1 MKLRT
6 QLALAFFLLAV
17 VPLVALTL
25 LSHQSS
31 QQALQKAT
39 EVEAAQM
46 ASEMGVRLARISAD
60 LDRRL
65 AEAGGSEAMAR
76 YARGPSEGSREA
88 ALARL
93 RTELGEAAT
102 LVESIEVVP
111 EAPEPPAEP
120 AAPAP
125 EARHSKRPPPP
136 PPPMPGVPG
145 VPGVPAVAG
154 VQAAA
159 AVGPVAP
166 PAPASFVLD
175 LPEARISLNL
185 EALGALAA
193 AVEGRGQDPAAREQ
207 FQREI
212 EAHVRE
218 IARVAEAARKKAVR
232 QHQATEVQD
241 EMTREANAAAR
252 VGEAEAARA
261 LREQAADAAARER
274 ELAADR
280 ESRQRRLAEL
290 QERLHRREQ
299 EMQRVLGREFDTEIR
314 DKGGA
319 SHGRIRAQV
328 KAAQLVRVAL
338 APLHGS
344 DDELAFAVDREGG
357 LHTLKPEDEA
367 RVRELGL
374 DAVARGEKTAGTAKD
389 WVLAARPDPKSGL
402 TFAVARPLA
411 QPLSELRRATARNL
425 ALGLGLAVVAFLGIL
440 PLSRG
445 LTRDLNALSAGA
457 ERVAAGD
464 LATRVPV
471 RSKNEV
477 GRLAGQFNRM
487 TEDLARRQHELVEKE
502 RLRKELELCR
512 RIQEELLPHGALHF
526 PFAEVKGVSIP
537 AREVG
542 GDFFDYFA
550 LPGGQ
555 AVILV
560 GDVSGKGVGA
570 ALLMANVQATLR
582 ARLPLVK
589 DLAELATALDE
600 EIEKTTPAAVYLTLF
615 LAILEPER
623 RALRYVNAGHN
634 TQFLLHGAGGFEEL
648 SSTGRPL
655 GLLPGGGYE
664 EREVSLQ
671 AGDCLFLFTDGL
683 TEAEN
688 AEGEP
693 FGAERLPELLA
704 SERTHGPDDI
714 LRVIEEAVRAH
725 RGAVEAADDATMV
738 ALKVG

>member
-25 LSHQSS
+25 LSHRSS

-46 ASEMGVRLARISAD
+46 ASEMGVRLTRISAD
-60 LDRRL
+60 LERRL

-76 YARGPSEGSREA
+76 YAQGPSEGSREA

-93 RTELGEAAT
+93 RSELGEAAT

-111 EAPEPPAEP
+111 DLPEPA

-125 EARHSKRPPPP
+125 AAHHSRRPP
-136 PPPMPGVPG
+136 PPPMPGVP
-145 VPGVPAVAG
+145 AVAG
-154 VQAAA
+154 V
-159 AVGPVAP
+159 PFAP
-166 PAPASFVLD
+166 PAPPSFVLD

-193 AVEGRGQDPAAREQ
+193 AVEGRAQDPAAREQ

-212 EAHVRE
+212 ETHVRE
-218 IARVAEAARKKAVR
+218 IARVAEAARKQAV
-232 QHQATEVQD
+232 QQQEATERS
-241 EMTREANAAAR
+241 RETNAAAWG
-252 VGEAEAARA
+252 GEAEAARV
-261 LREQAADAAARER
+261 LRELAADDVARER
-274 ELAADR
+274 ELAHDR
-280 ESRQRRLAEL
+280 ESRQRRQAEL

-299 EMQRVLGREFDTEIR
+299 EMQRVLGREFGTEIR

-338 APLHGS
+338 APLHGR

-357 LHTLKPEDEA
+357 LHTLKPEDA
-367 RVRELGL
+367 DRVRALGL

-389 WVLAARPDPKSGL
+389 WVLAARPDPESGL

-445 LTRDLNALSAGA
+445 LTRDLHELSLGA

-471 RSKNEV
+471 RSNNEV
-477 GRLAGQFNRM
+477 GRLAEQFNRM

-550 LPGGQ
+550 LPGGP
-555 AVILV
+555 AAILV

-582 ARLPLVK
+582 ARLPLCQ

-634 TQFLLHGAGGFEEL
+634 TQFLLHAAGGFEEL

-664 EREVSLQ
+664 ERQVPLQ

-714 LRVIEEAVRAH
+714 LRVIEDAVRAH

>member
-46 ASEMGVRLARISAD
+46 ASEMGLRLTRISAD
-60 LDRRL
+60 LERRL

-76 YARGPSEGSREA
+76 YARGPSAGSREA

-93 RTELGEAAT
+93 RAELGEAAT

-111 EAPEPPAEP
+111 EAPEP
-120 AAPAP
+120 AAAP
-125 EARHSKRPPPP
+125 EAPTPASRPSRRPPP
-136 PPPMPGVPG
+136 PPPMPGA
-145 VPGVPAVAG
+145 PAVAA
-154 VQAAA
+154 VAP
-159 AVGPVAP
+159 VGPVAP
-166 PAPASFVLD
+166 PAPPSFVLD

-212 EAHVRE
+212 ESHVRE
-218 IARVAEAARKKAVR
+218 IARVAEVAREKVVQQQAAAEAQVEKS
-232 QHQATEVQD
+232 
-241 EMTREANAAAR
+241 REANAAAR
-252 VGEAEAARA
+252 AGEAEAARA
-261 LREQAADAAARER
+261 WRAQAADAAARER
-274 ELAADR
+274 ELAADQAAR
-280 ESRQRRLAEL
+280 ERQLAEL
-290 QERLHRREQ
+290 QERLHRREE
-299 EMQRVLGREFDTEIR
+299 EMQRVLGREFGTEIR

-374 DAVARGEKTAGTAKD
+374 DAVARGEKTQGTARD

-411 QPLSELRRATARNL
+411 RPLAELRRATARNL

-440 PLSRG
+440 PLSRS
-445 LTRDLNALSAGA
+445 LTRDLNELSLGA

-464 LATRVPV
+464 LAARVPV
-471 RSKNEV
+471 RSKSEV
-477 GRLAGQFNRM
+477 GRLAEQFNRM

-512 RIQEELLPHGALHF
+512 RIQEELLPHGALRF

-550 LPGGQ
+550 LPDGQ
-555 AVILV
+555 AAILV

-600 EIEKTTPAAVYLTLF
+600 EIEKTTPASVYLTLF

-634 TQFLLHGAGGFEEL
+634 TQFLLHAAGGFEEL

-664 EREVSLQ
+664 ERQVQLQ

-693 FGAERLPELLA
+693 FGAERLPEMLA

-714 LRVIEEAVRAH
+714 LRTIEDAVRAH
-725 RGAVEAADDATMV
+725 RGVVEAADDATMV

>member
-39 EVEAAQM
+39 EIEAAQM
-46 ASEMGVRLARISAD
+46 ASEMGVRLTRISAD
-60 LDRRL
+60 LERRL
-65 AEAGGSEAMAR
+65 TEAGGSEAMAR
-76 YARGPSEGSREA
+76 YAQGPSEGSREA

-93 RTELGEAAT
+93 RAELGEAAT

-111 EAPEPPAEP
+111 DAPAAPEPD
-120 AAPAP
+120 AAPAASAP
-125 EARHSKRPPPP
+125 ESRRSRRAPPPP
-136 PPPMPGVPG
+136 PR
-145 VPGVPAVAG
+145 PGVPAVAG
-154 VQAAA
+154 VPAIA
-159 AVGPVAP
+159 AP
-166 PAPASFVLD
+166 PAPSRFVLD

-193 AVEGRGQDPAAREQ
+193 AVEGRGQDPAARAQ

-212 EAHVRE
+212 QAHVRQ
-218 IARVAEAARKKAVR
+218 ITRVAEAARKQAVE
-232 QHQATEVQD
+232 Q
-241 EMTREANAAAR
+241 REATQAQLETIREADATAR
-252 VGEAEAARA
+252 AGEAEEARA
-261 LREQAADAAARER
+261 LREQAADAVARER
-274 ELAADR
+274 DLAHDR

-357 LHTLKPEDEA
+357 LHTLKPEDA
-367 RVRELGL
+367 DRVRALGL
-374 DAVARGEKTAGTAKD
+374 DAVARGERTAGTAKD
-389 WVLAARPDPKSGL
+389 WVLAARPDPESGL

-477 GRLAGQFNRM
+477 GRLAEQFNRM

-634 TQFLLHGAGGFEEL
+634 TQFLLHATGGFEEL

-655 GLLPGGGYE
+655 GLLPGGGFE
-664 EREVSLQ
+664 ERQVPLQ